1 MSKCDTCKI
10 NKSDIVSEI
19 AGKTGLT
26 KTDSEKAINAFVAF
40 IEESL
45 KARKEVRLLG
55 FGTFYVSKRNATV
68 ARNPRTGEEVK
79 VPETYLPKFK
89 PGKQLKEAI

>member
-1 MSKCDTCKI
+1 MKKCDTCKL
-10 NKSDIVSEI
+10 NKSDIISQI
-19 AGKTGLT
+19 ANKTGLT
-26 KTDSEKAINAFVAF
+26 KTETEKVINAFVSF
-40 IEESL
+40 VEESL

-55 FGTFYVSKRNATV
+55 FGTFYVSKRNATT

-89 PGKQLKEAI
+89 PGKQLKDFV